1 MGNEVSI
8 DYEARCKELEKQLK
22 YQYEKTTWEWQN
34 KLQDERTRTTEI
46 IQKLKTEN
54 KFYKDIIK
62 KILHIS

>member
-8 DYEARCKELEKQLK
+8 DYEARCKELEEQLK
-22 YQYEKTTWEWQN
+22 YQYEKTTWEWRN
-34 KLQDERTRTTEI
+34 KLQDERIRTTEI
-46 IQKLKTEN
+46 IQKLETEN